1 MPSDELSEQKVRSIV
16 RDELI
21 GTTRTVLGTVFW
33 TLLSIIAMLVGLQL
47 FQLALSTF
55 SIVAT
60 AGLVL
65 AGTLVIGASL
75 YLLYLLHR
83 G

>member
-16 RDELI
+16 REELI

-75 YLLYLLHR
+75 YLLYLLHW

>member
-75 YLLYLLHR
+75 YLLYLLHW

>member
-16 RDELI
+16 REELI

-33 TLLSIIAMLVGLQL
+33 TLLSLFAILVGLQL